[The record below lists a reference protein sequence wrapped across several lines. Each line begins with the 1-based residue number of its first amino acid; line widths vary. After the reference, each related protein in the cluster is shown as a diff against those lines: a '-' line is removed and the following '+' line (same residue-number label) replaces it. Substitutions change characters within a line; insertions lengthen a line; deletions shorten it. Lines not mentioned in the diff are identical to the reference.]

1 MKLVLKNSKL
11 IAFFLLAIIYVGC
24 SEDVVELPKM
34 TAGFTYTLN
43 ENTGTVEFINISE
56 NATTYSWDFGDEVPV
71 VPASTSLEVNPI
83 KSYTNGTYTVILK
96 AMNSA
101 GAISY
106 FEDIIVINMP
116 LPLGLPITFD
126 NDNVNYSATAF
137 EGVAYEVVENPAP
150 GGSNDVASMVAAIT
164 NSGAAYEGL
173 FFELESAIDLS
184 TNNTIK
190 MNFWS
195 NAAVSMLLKLEEG
208 TAFAEVSAN
217 HTGTGWEELQFTFTK
232 IASYSKLVV
241 FVDGAGTTAGTFY
254 MDDIV
259 QVSLG
264 DAPVITLIGDATISL
279 TKGTAY
285 TEQGATASDTEDGD
299 VTSAIV
305 IGGDT
310 VDVDT
315 LAIYEVTYTVV
326 DSDGNTTT
334 AVRSIEVSLGD
345 VPVITLIGD
354 ASISLTQGDTYTE
367 QGATASDTEDGDISS
382 AIVIAGDTVD
392 TNTPGTYAVTYTV
405 TDADGNTT
413 VASRNVEVNA
423 AGACDAD
430 ETQTLRAVNFHL
442 TFLTDPGTTPVKS
455 SENFKF
461 FQDNVTYEYVD
472 NPAVSAGNNSCKVAK
487 VTNSN
492 VAAWDNL
499 QFDFANKL
507 IFTDGSNFTIKVYS
521 PQSGYKVTLKL
532 EDKANSGNFQEV
544 ASGVTTK
551 TDEWEELTIS
561 FNAADSDKYDKVV
574 FFFDLETT
582 NGNTYYFDD
591 LKLNLGTGGGGGG
604 TGGGSSNTVGGGDGC
619 ADTTTCPDAPAGEL
633 LFNGDFEAC
642 DCDWQLLD
650 AVGSTISTSI
660 NNGGSKSGQIQGS
673 AGVAVGLKQ
682 ERLGVGTIQPN
693 TTYIVTYDI
702 KASGAFGEGGVFK
715 AFTFSEPA
723 EGTDSGAT
731 QHILTDGTTSMS
743 SNWES
748 KSYEFTTPGTAA
760 QVAGGLSFLI
770 EIVNSTANAAINID
784 NVVLKIK

>member
-11 IAFFLLAIIYVGC
+11 IVFFLMAITYAGC
-24 SEDVVELPKM
+24 TEDVVELPKM

-56 NATTYSWDFGDEVPV
+56 NATTYFWDFGDEVPLV
-71 VPASTSLEVNPI
+71 SALISSDINPI
-83 KSYTNGTYTVILK
+83 KSYLNGTYTVILK
-96 AMNSA
+96 AMNAA
-101 GAISY
+101 GAVSY

-116 LPLGLPITFD
+116 LPLGLPMTFD
-126 NDNVNYSATAF
+126 NDNVTYSATVLN
-137 EGVAYEVVENPAP
+137 GVGSTTPPAYEVVENPAP

-164 NSGAAYEGL
+164 NIGAAYEGL

-195 NAAVSMLLKLEEG
+195 DAAVSMLLKLEEG

-217 HTGTGWEELQFTFTK
+217 HTGSGWEELKFTFTK

-285 TEQGATASDTEDGD
+285 AEQGATASDTEDGD

-413 VASRNVEVNA
+413 VASRNIEVNA

-430 ETQTLRAVNFHL
+430 ETQSVSAADLNVTMGSAV
-442 TFLTDPGTTPVKS
+442 TIIEDGTTF
-455 SENFKF
+455 EII
-461 FQDNVTYEYVD
+461 D
-472 NPAVSAGNNSCKVAK
+472 NPDFDNTINTSCKVGK
-487 VTNSN
+487 VTKQG
-492 VAAWDNL
+492 VAAWDNIQL
-499 QFDFANKL
+499 DLNAKLDFN
-507 IFTDGSNFTIKVYS
+507 SNSGLKIKVWS
-521 PQSGYKVTLKL
+521 ARANTTVLLKL
-532 EDKANSGNFQEV
+532 EEIGNPGNSLELGSMTTSV
-544 ASGVTTK
+544 TSG
-551 TDEWEELTIS
+551 WEELTYPVGS
-561 FNAADSDKYDKVV
+561 GESNKFNKVVV
-574 FFFDLETT
+574 FFDLDG
-582 NGNTYYFDD
+582 GNTDTYYFDD
-591 LKLNLGTGGGGGG
+591 LKLYGDGSGTG

-660 NNGGSKSGQIQGS
+660 NNGGTKSGQIQGRAS
-673 AGVAVGLKQ
+673 VAVGLKQ

-693 TTYIVTYDI
+693 TTYIITYDI

-723 EGTDSGAT
+723 EGTDTGAT
-731 QHILTDGTTSMS
+731 LHILTDGTTSMS

>member
-11 IAFFLLAIIYVGC
+11 IVFFLMAIIYAGC
-24 SEDVVELPKM
+24 SEDVVELPKI

-56 NATTYSWDFGDEVPV
+56 NATTYFWDFGDEVPLV
-71 VPASTSLEVNPI
+71 SALISSDINPI

-96 AMNSA
+96 AMNEA
-101 GAISY
+101 GAVSY

-116 LPLGLPITFD
+116 LPLGLPMTFD
-126 NDNVNYSATAF
+126 NENVTYSATTF
-137 EGVAYEVVENPAP
+137 DGVAYEVVENPAP
-150 GGSNDVASMVAAIT
+150 GGSNDVASMVASIT
-164 NSGAAYEGL
+164 NSGVAYEGL
-173 FFELESAIDLS
+173 FFELGTAIDLA

-190 MNFWS
+190 MNLWS
-195 NAAVSMLLKLEEG
+195 DAAVSILIKLEEG

-217 HTGTGWEELQFTFTK
+217 HTGAGWEELQFTFTN

-345 VPVITLIGD
+345 APVITLIGD
-354 ASISLTQGDTYTE
+354 ASIRLTQGDTYTE

-405 TDADGNTT
+405 IDADGNTT

-423 AGACDAD
+423 PGTCDAD
-430 ETQTLRAVNFHL
+430 EAQSVSAADFNITMSSSVNIII
-442 TFLTDPGTTPVKS
+442 DGTTF
-455 SENFKF
+455 EII
-461 FQDNVTYEYVD
+461 D
-472 NPAVSAGNNSCKVAK
+472 NPDFDNTINTSCKVGK
-487 VTNSN
+487 VTKQG
-492 VAAWDNL
+492 VAAWDNIQL
-499 QFDFANKL
+499 DLDAKLDFN
-507 IFTDGSNFTIKVYS
+507 SNSGLKIKVWS
-521 PQSGYKVTLKL
+521 SRANTTVLVKL
-532 EDKANSGNFQEV
+532 EEIGNQGNSLELGSMTTSV
-544 ASGVTTK
+544 TSG
-551 TDEWEELTIS
+551 WEELTYPVGS
-561 FNAADSDKYDKVV
+561 GESNKFNKVVV
-574 FFFDLETT
+574 FFDLGANNTD
-582 NGNTYYFDD
+582 TYYFDD
-591 LKLNLGTGGGGGG
+591 LKLYGDGSGTSDGGNVDGDI
-604 TGGGSSNTVGGGDGC
+604 SSNGGFESGDLEGWTLY
-619 ADTTTCPDAPAGEL
+619 D
-633 LFNGDFEAC
+633 
-642 DCDWQLLD
+642 
-650 AVGSTISTSI
+650 
-660 NNGGSKSGQIQGS
+660 NGGSATMDNTEAQTGDWCVKLFASAPSGLNPT
-673 AGVAVGLKQ
+673 LKQ
-682 ERLGVGTIQPN
+682 ERKAAGSVVVGDKVQVTFSYKGSLTGESGTYSIQSFVEATNGASQIETFDVTPTN
-693 TTYIVTYDI
+693 TWQTFTTTYTVTGALQGGDV
-702 KASGAFGEGGVFK
+702 SGGITMEFVAICGGV
-715 AFTFSEPA
+715 A
-723 EGTDSGAT
+723 GC
-731 QHILTDGTTSMS
+731 TSTLYLDDIS
-743 SNWES
+743 
-748 KSYEFTTPGTAA
+748 
-760 QVAGGLSFLI
+760 LI
-770 EIVNSTANAAINID
+770 INP
-784 NVVLKIK
+784 